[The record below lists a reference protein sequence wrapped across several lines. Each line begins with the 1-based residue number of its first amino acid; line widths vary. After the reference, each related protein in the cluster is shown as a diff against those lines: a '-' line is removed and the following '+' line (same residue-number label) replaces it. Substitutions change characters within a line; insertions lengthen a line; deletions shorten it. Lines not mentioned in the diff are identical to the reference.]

1 MDKEEL
7 EVLKNSGF
15 VYDSTINYWES
26 EHFFIKYN
34 KGSYYPY
41 RVVRKEDREGSD
53 YTNFSD
59 ALTAATPATEPTEVR
74 TPPKRYDNEE
84 LDVEAVEIYYRVY
97 GKEALLNAL
106 RFNILKYRLRMGNKE
121 GESLEKEMSK
131 VKDYL
136 AIKKEYENKN

>member
-1 MDKEEL
+1 MDKEE
-7 EVLKNSGF
+7 EVILRNSGF
-15 VYDSTINYWES
+15 VYDYDLNCWEN
-26 EHFFIKYN
+26 EHFFIKYF
-34 KGSYYPY
+34 KGSRNPY
-41 RVVRKEDREGSD
+41 RVIRKEDRYGCNSA
-53 YTNFSD
+53 NFSD
-59 ALTAATPATEPTEVR
+59 ALTAATPATESTEVR

-121 GESLEKEMSK
+121 GESLEKEMGK